1 LVEADDERK
10 EENIFM
16 NELPFEHVDIPSRGK

>member
-1 LVEADDERK
+1 LVVAGDEK

>member
-1 LVEADDERK
+1 LVEAADDWEG
-10 EENIFM
+10 ENIFM